1 MQKKLRMRFL
11 LISWGL
17 LTLLLLAI
25 CGGVSIYMYQTA
37 VDGTEEALRKAVET
51 QTLSDENR
59 GMVGMLLDE
68 HGNILES
75 TQRHLSLGAETL
87 QTLAAE
93 IGQEGEQ
100 ILGETELDGARYR
113 YLAVKRHGG
122 AWAAA
127 AECSHEIT
135 LVKTLKRNVLL
146 FTLLGMA
153 ALLPIC
159 MLLASWVSRPIE
171 IAWNKQN
178 DFVSD
183 ATHELKTPLTVIATN
198 TEAVMSNQDASVE
211 SQEKWLNSIQGETQR
226 MAGLVG
232 DLLFLAKIDAGEI
245 KLDVEDVPLSD
256 MLEAIC
262 MERESEIFEEGKQF
276 DYDMTP
282 NLHYQGDR
290 KRIEQMFKALLDN
303 AQRYTPAGKSIRV
316 VVNRDRKLHPRIVIS
331 NAGNPIKEDDLTKI
345 FERFYRVD
353 PSRARETGG
362 YGLGLCVAKSIAEL
376 HGGEITAECKNEIN
390 VFTAILGDTETKD
403 SEN

>member
-37 VDGTEEALRKAVET
+37 VDGTEDALRKAVET

-68 HGNILES
+68 HGNIMES
-75 TQRHLSLGAETL
+75 EQRHLSLSKETL
-87 QTLAAE
+87 QALAGAIE
-93 IGQEGEQ
+93 HKGDR
-100 ILGETELDGARYR
+100 ILGETELDGVRYR
-113 YLAVKRHGG
+113 YLSVMQRG
-122 AWAAA
+122 AAWVAA
-127 AECSHEIT
+127 AECTHEVT
-135 LVKTLKRNVLL
+135 LVHTLKRNVLL

-171 IAWNKQN
+171 IAWDKQN

-198 TEAVMSNQDASVE
+198 TEAVMSNQEASVE

-245 KLDVEDVPLSD
+245 KLEIEDVPVSEV
-256 MLEAIC
+256 LEEIC
-262 MERESEIFEEGKQF
+262 MERESEIFEEGKVF
-276 DYDMTP
+276 DYEMTP
-282 NLHYQGDR
+282 DLHWRADR
-290 KRIEQMFKALLDN
+290 KRIAQMFRALLDN

-316 VVNRDRKLHPRIVIS
+316 VVNHDRKLRPRIVIS
-331 NAGNPIKEDDLTKI
+331 NSGNPIKEDDLTKI

-376 HGGEITAECKNEIN
+376 HGGSIAAECKNEIN
-390 VFTAILGDTETKD
+390 VFTAILGDAESRLVED
-403 SEN
+403 

>member
-282 NLHYQGDR
+282 DLHYQGDR

-390 VFTAILGDTETKD
+390 VFTAILGDAETKD
-403 SEN
+403 GEN

>member
-282 NLHYQGDR
+282 DLHYQGDR

-390 VFTAILGDTETKD
+390 VFTVILGNAEIKD

>member
-245 KLDVEDVPLSD
+245 KLEVEDVPLSD

-282 NLHYQGDR
+282 DLHYQGDR

-390 VFTAILGDTETKD
+390 VFTVILGDAETKGG
-403 SEN
+403 EN